1 MKHTTRLMF
10 LMLLGFFFFS
20 CAGIA
25 RASIDFTHFHTP
37 AQVDSE
43 LANLALSHPSIAR
56 RVSIGSSGTNPIW
69 ALEISPNVLVDDPA
83 KGDVVY
89 IATHHAREWI
99 ATEMGLYLA
108 EYLVTH
114 YDTDPALQSCM
125 NNLRVWIIPVAN
137 PDGYIYSA
145 TVNRN
150 WRKNRRDNGDGSFG
164 VDLNRNFSYQ
174 WGLDPLDVEPTSDTY
189 RGPTS
194 LSEPENIALRNF
206 LDGLHNPRAF
216 VTYHSFAE
224 AVLVSWRYTTAPAPG
239 APTLNFIQ
247 QDSINRIAA
256 IHGHTYGTS
265 ISYTSSG
272 NIVDYLWG
280 EMRTAAFTEELGGGD
295 FVAPD
300 SAIIPN
306 CEENLPAALALI
318 KDAGCRFVWIK
329 DYDGDTGSEPSAVW
343 LGSHWSHAFW
353 TSPDITTVPEAL
365 IGGSTVSLNVRVHN
379 DGPTMTGGTVRAY
392 YTDPHVSLEFPN
404 PDAILIGQTTLD
416 LPHGDTT
423 VTFPWTVPP
432 GTNSAGERHWCVGV
446 VVTHS
451 DDRPL
456 TTQVQRSSNIAC
468 RNFYPV
474 EGSGEFYSVSV
485 TNFLDVA
492 AEYRVTVDP
501 KSLPPGWQVIIPDPP
516 RPRRPNR
523 KALLL
528 RVQSGVL
535 EPGKTIQQSIRII
548 RPKGDTHTFA
558 DINVNGVLLPLV
570 AGKRVPAGNG
580 VTFQVR

>member
-1 MKHTTRLMF
+1 
-10 LMLLGFFFFS
+10 MLLGLFFS
-20 CAGIA
+20 GAGVA

-37 AQVDSE
+37 TQVDSE
-43 LANLALSHPSIAR
+43 VANLATSHPAIAR
-56 RVSIGSSGTNPIW
+56 RLSIGNSLEGRPIW
-69 ALEISPNVLVDDPA
+69 ALEISQNVSVDDPD

-99 ATEMGLYLA
+99 AAEMGLYLA

-114 YDTDPALQSCM
+114 YDTDAALQSCM

-137 PDGYIYSA
+137 PDGYVFSA
-145 TVNRN
+145 ANVANRY

-164 VDLNRNFSYQ
+164 VDLNRNFTYA
-174 WGLDPLDVEPTSDTY
+174 WGLDSADADSHSDTY
-189 RGPTS
+189 RGPTG
-194 LSEPENIALRNF
+194 LSEPENIVLRNF
-206 LDGLHNPRAF
+206 LDGLHKPRAF
-216 VTYHSFAE
+216 VTYHSPAE
-224 AVLVSWRYTTAPAPG
+224 AVLVSWRYTTVAAPG

-256 IHGHTYGTS
+256 VHGTTYSTTIG
-265 ISYTSSG
+265 YTSSG
-272 NIVDYLWG
+272 NVVDYLWG

-329 DYDGDTGSEPSAVW
+329 DYVGDTGVEPSAVW
-343 LGSHWSHAFW
+343 LGDHWSHAFW
-353 TSPDITTVPEAL
+353 TSPDITTVPETL
-365 IGGSTVSLNVRVHN
+365 VGGSTVSLNVRVHN
-379 DGPTMTGGTVRAY
+379 DGPVTAGSIVRAY

-404 PDAILIGQTTLD
+404 PDAILIGQTTID
-416 LPHGDTT
+416 LPNGDTT
-423 VTFPWTVPP
+423 VTFSWNVPA
-432 GTNSAGERHWCVGV
+432 GVNSAGERHWCVGAV
-446 VVTHS
+446 VSHTN
-451 DDRPL
+451 DRPL

-492 AEYRVTVDP
+492 AEYHVTVDP

-516 RPRRPNR
+516 PPRIRNR

-528 RVQSGVL
+528 RVRGGVL

-548 RPKGDTHTFA
+548 RPKGDPHTFA